1 VTVAR
6 SELAQLILENNLAL
20 EEREQL
26 PTGPALERLRQ
37 ECAHLA
43 ERSEVI
49 AELVRPALTGG
60 RPRVLEVG
68 VGYLYLVST
77 LRRLLGD
84 GFDLYGLEH
93 PSRAYLTLPS
103 FADRA
108 RAYGLELATCDLL
121 DGELPWPG
129 LELDAVVFAD
139 VVEHLPP
146 TAVPGVLSR
155 LAARVRGGGRLV
167 VSSPNLGSFSRIASL
182 AFGTG
187 RILDLPVPSSYAG
200 DTYGHLRLYARAEVE
215 ELVRGAGLQ
224 VAEWR
229 YLNYERVLLERD
241 SLAGRLLHAGQVAAP
256 RLRARWATSWAC
268 AATRPAQSEPSGS

>member
-84 GFDLYGLEH
+84 GFDLYGLE
-93 PSRAYLTLPS
+93 
-103 FADRA
+103 
-108 RAYGLELATCDLL
+108 LATCDLL
-121 DGELPWPG
+121 VGELPWPG

>member
-1 VTVAR
+1 
-6 SELAQLILENNLAL
+6 
-20 EEREQL
+20 
-26 PTGPALERLRQ
+26 
-37 ECAHLA
+37 
-43 ERSEVI
+43 
-49 AELVRPALTGG
+49 VRPALTGA

-77 LRRLLGD
+77 LRRLLGN
-84 GFDLYGLEH
+84 GFDLHGLEH
-93 PSRAYLTLPS
+93 PSRAYLTLES
-103 FADRA
+103 FTDRL
-108 RAYGLELATCDLL
+108 REYEVDLAACDLL
-121 DGELPWPG
+121 GGELPWPE
-129 LELDAVVFAD
+129 LEFDAVVFAD
-139 VVEHLPP
+139 VIEHLPP
-146 TAVPGVLSR
+146 TTVPGVLSR
-155 LAARVRGGGRLV
+155 LAARVRIGGRLV

-200 DTYGHLRLYARAEVE
+200 DTYGHLRLYARPEVE

-268 AATRPAQSEPSGS
+268 AATRADQARPSVS